1 MVPTSTIT
9 VIIIDIILGFAVPV
23 ALSWWLIKKYKI
35 SLSTVLIGAAT
46 FIVFALVLE
55 SIMHN
60 IVLTGARG
68 EAIRGNTWYYAL
80 YGGLAAGIFEEVGR
94 YIAMK
99 FLLIKE
105 PTKVS
110 PAIAYGVGHGG
121 VEMLIIFG
129 IGMISTLMM
138 ALMINNGQIN
148 EIMSQVPANAMDQ
161 LQSQIDQVQT
171 ASSASYLLG
180 LWERASAMIMH
191 ISLSVLV
198 WTAVRKGGKWS
209 WLFPAA
215 ILIHAVVDGSLVVM
229 QKSMSTAALEAVCF
243 AMAII
248 LAVFA
253 YWVARNAFNESSSE
267 AITE

>member
-1 MVPTSTIT
+1 MVPVSTIT
-9 VIIIDIILGFAVPV
+9 VIVIDIILGILVPV
-23 ALSWWLIKKYKI
+23 ALSWFLIKKYKI

-55 SIMHN
+55 SIVHN
-60 IVLTGARG
+60 IVLNGPRG
-68 EAIRGNTWYYAL
+68 EAIKGNTFYYAL
-80 YGGLAAGIFEEVGR
+80 YGGLMAGLFEEVGR
-94 YIAMK
+94 YISMK

-138 ALMINNGQIN
+138 ALMVNNGQIN
-148 EIMSQVPANAMDQ
+148 EIMTQVPANAVDQ
-161 LQSQIDQVQT
+161 LNAQIEQVKT

-180 LWERASAMIMH
+180 LWERASALIMQ
-191 ISLSVLV
+191 ISLSILV
-198 WTAVRKGGKWS
+198 WTAVRKGGKWM

-215 ILIHAVVDGSLVVM
+215 ILIHALVDGTLVM
-229 QKSMSTAALEAVCF
+229 LQKSISAAALETICF
-243 AMAII
+243 AEALV
-248 LAVFA
+248 LAA
-253 YWVARNAFNESSSE
+253 VAFLIARKAFSNSE
-267 AITE
+267 ELLPE